1 MSGNWL
7 THAHTGT
14 VTTATIANLT
24 AATSY
29 QVQVLAVNSDG
40 DGPFSSPGAGTT
52 GTATNAAPTVAN
64 AILNQ
69 TATVGTALNY
79 AFPADTFN
87 DADSDTLTYTATQ
100 SDNSALP
107 AWLSFA
113 AATRTFS
120 GTPQAADV
128 GTVSVKV
135 TASDGTASVSAPF
148 DIVVSAAANN
158 APVFATDTTSRSFT
172 ETVGDAAVS
181 TAGDVGAV
189 VTATDADSDTLT
201 YSLEGTDV
209 AKFGIISGSGQ
220 IQTKVGEKYNREA
233 KAIYSVTVKADD
245 SNGGSDTIAV
255 TINVDNAEEKPVAP
269 AIPTVTA
276 TSGSTTS
283 LDVSWMAPGNT
294 GRPAITGYKVEYRP
308 GVSGN
313 WLTHAHTGT
322 VTTATIANLTAATS
336 YQVQVLAV
344 NSDGD
349 GPFSSPGAGTTGTA
363 TNSPPTV
370 ANAILNQ
377 TATVGTALNY
387 AFPADTFADTDAG
400 DTLTYTATQ
409 SDDSALPA
417 WLSFAAATRTFSGT
431 PLTADVGTVSVK
443 VTASDGNGGSVSD
456 TFDIVVSAAA
466 NTAPVFA
473 TDTASRSFFESEG
486 DELVLSQENVGAV
499 VTATDADGDTLIYT
513 LEGTD
518 AAKFG
523 IISGSGQIQTK
534 VGAKYNREAKASY
547 SVTVK
552 ADDDNGGSDTIAVT
566 INVDNAEE
574 KPLAPAI
581 PTVTA
586 TSGSTTSLDVSWMAP
601 ANTGRPAI
609 TGYKVEY
616 RAGASGNWLTH
627 AHTGTGTTATIANL
641 TAATSYQVQVLA
653 VNSDGD
659 GPFSSPG
666 AGTTGTLTNTLPTA
680 ANNTVTTA
688 EQMPYTFEADD
699 FGFVDTDTGDTLASV
714 KIVTLPAVGTLAL
727 DGAAVT
733 LNQVVTKAQID
744 DDDLT
749 FTPVT
754 GASGTDYANFTFKVN
769 DGTGDSDSAYTMTID
784 VTDTPA
790 LTTCAAPDL
799 AGRNQIWTGELT
811 VANIE
816 IGGVSFGYGL
826 GFSHGSILPSEDFS
840 IGSRTYTID
849 LMRED
854 PGANDFSFSL
864 TSDLTEADRAV
875 LRLHVCDLPYDFS
888 GSRSY
893 DSLLHTFTWGAD
905 NLDWDTVTT
914 RTLYLSLPDDY
925 VVPVPPGAPTGLSA
939 QSVSGKPGYLRL
951 SWTPAS
957 GSASQLDHTTDYEAR
972 YRKTGTTNW
981 SPMWSFRSYGTPG
994 FDYPPTTH
1002 AVPRGGADAPLIYYL
1017 DPNTEYQVQVRA
1029 INAIGESGW
1038 SNRASATTA
1047 QATTANDDG
1056 TAAADNGSGPATA
1069 PSQPTVRRVANE
1081 PGLMVR
1087 WNAPRT
1093 VSSDTPVAYEVEIE
1107 KERERDRRITTLN
1120 KRYLYVVKSVDDGTT
1135 PPPTYLLIPAL
1146 EPNTTYTVRVRVVYQ
1161 IPVLEEGLTTVEGI
1175 YSAWSP
1181 DTSGTTAT
1189 GRAHNIQLSLEF
1201 PDGTRSTTA
1210 APGDSVTYRVKA
1222 TGIHDWAA
1230 VRARGGIGK
1239 ANIRI
1244 WEPERHKYH
1253 YVPYSYY
1260 QSTKGITYRHF
1271 INQTGSS
1278 GYLEGAFTVPDEAG
1292 AGASGTIEIHLIPP
1306 PSPSKRTSG
1315 STIGS
1320 VNTSTNKLCIAVDRS
1335 GTIAHPCSSGQTQ
1348 AVAPTVE
1355 GTPGLSASG
1364 SDGSWAPGQTVEAIV
1379 TFSEAVTVG
1388 TSSGTPS
1395 ITLTLGGTV
1404 EQSASYTR
1412 GSGTKAL
1419 VFVYTLS
1426 ESDGSH
1432 TAMGVTPDS
1441 LALNGGSITSEAS
1454 GADADLGHNG
1464 ALIMGERDGGTGPRS
1479 TRAVGGVPPLTGPT
1493 ASFSDL
1499 PATHD
1504 GEKPFT
1510 VKLSFSAKPRGLSYK
1525 TVRDSLLEVTGGTV
1539 TGASRV
1545 TGGSDREWKVTVK
1558 PSQGYDITLTLPARA
1573 CSETAA
1579 VCIDGRS
1586 LARAASATI
1595 PGKALTAALSG
1606 PAEHDGSKSFT
1617 VRLTFSMEPDM
1628 SYKTVRDT
1636 LFIVTGGA
1644 ITGARRVNPPHN
1656 REFDIVV
1663 KPGGDGA
1670 VSLSLA
1676 SSQPACG
1683 ETGAVCTAPGR
1694 KIEGTASVTVLG
1706 PVAISV
1712 ADARV
1717 QEGSGAK
1724 LSFAVTLDRARSE
1737 PVAVDYATSNGEA
1750 QAGVDYVAASGT
1762 LNFSANETSKMI
1774 EVDVLADEVDE
1785 DSETLTLTLTNPV
1798 GARIADGTATGTIEN
1813 TGDIPKAWIGRFGRT
1828 VADQVL
1834 DAVDVR
1840 LRAARTSEV
1849 SIRLAGQ
1856 QIGGAESAGTPAGEA
1871 GLETK
1876 PTSLGVAAA
1885 DSEETAQLRALS
1897 GWLSGET
1904 GEDSRSS
1911 GWSRT
1916 LTGQQALMGSS
1927 FSLAAQTD
1935 GGGFAAL
1942 WGRMAQTRFA
1952 GREDTLSLDGDVT
1965 TGLFGADYASG
1976 RWTTGL
1982 VVSHSIGEGGY
1993 RGESSGEIEA
2003 SVTALTPWAGYA
2015 VTERL
2020 SVWGAAGYGAGELEL
2035 TRVGEAALKT
2045 DLGMKL
2051 AAAGARATLIDG
2063 EGPKLDAVTD
2073 ARWVRTT
2080 TAKVSSAASDGGK
2093 LASASAS
2100 VMRLR
2105 LGLEG
2110 SWPLALGEGG
2120 LGEGATV
2127 TPRLAVGVRHDG
2139 GDAETGFGA
2148 DIGAGVALAW
2158 PAHGLTVSLEGR
2170 GVLTHEAS
2178 GLRDRGLAGSLAWS
2192 PLPSGRGPQLMVS
2205 QTIGASASGGKDALL
2220 SRTTLEGLAGNDN
2233 DSGRQSLQARFGY
2246 GFAAFGGGF
2255 TMTPEIGLGL
2265 SDAGRD
2271 YDLGW
2276 RLTRTRSGTGSLE
2289 LSINA
2294 RRRESANDDV
2304 APEHSIGFTLTARF

>member
-1 MSGNWL
+1 MSDL
-7 THAHTGT
+7 
-14 VTTATIANLT
+14 L
-24 AATSY
+24 
-29 QVQVLAVNSDG
+29 VLAK
-40 DGPFSSPGAGTT
+40 SPGRSDWAEEAESREPT
-52 GTATNAAPTVAN
+52 GCV
-64 AILNQ
+64 ISRL
-69 TATVGTALNY
+69 
-79 AFPADTFN
+79 
-87 DADSDTLTYTATQ
+87 
-100 SDNSALP
+100 SASGPRRASLWRRLRP
-107 AWLSFA
+107 REN
-113 AATRTFS
+113 AATRLRGARACLALLAALAVLALGMPEDATAQTEVPADWALKPADIDAGEQFRLMFITSTTRNAISTDITDYNTFVS
-120 GTPQAADV
+120 TRAAAGVTAIQAYANDFTALV
-128 GTVSVKV
+128 STETVNARTNTLTRATDTDAPIYWVRSGTVS
-135 TASDGTASVSAPF
+135 ANSRAADDYADFYDGTWQNSSSFGRTESGGLSSFFTVRLWTGTNTNGTTHATHFMGGHGSSIRWRIQSGSITTDASTNSNLHNILAL
-148 DIVVSAAANN
+148 S
-158 APVFATDTTSRSFT
+158 PVFQ
-172 ETVGDAAVS
+172 V
-181 TAGDVGAV
+181 AG
-189 VTATDADSDTLT
+189 
-201 YSLEGTDV
+201 
-209 AKFGIISGSGQ
+209 
-220 IQTKVGEKYNREA
+220 
-233 KAIYSVTVKADD
+233 
-245 SNGGSDTIAV
+245 
-255 TINVDNAEEKPVAP
+255 
-269 AIPTVTA
+269 
-276 TSGSTTS
+276 
-283 LDVSWMAPGNT
+283 
-294 GRPAITGYKVEYRP
+294 
-308 GVSGN
+308 
-313 WLTHAHTGT
+313 
-322 VTTATIANLTAATS
+322 
-336 YQVQVLAV
+336 
-344 NSDGD
+344 
-349 GPFSSPGAGTTGTA
+349 
-363 TNSPPTV
+363 
-370 ANAILNQ
+370 
-377 TATVGTALNY
+377 
-387 AFPADTFADTDAG
+387 
-400 DTLTYTATQ
+400 
-409 SDDSALPA
+409 
-417 WLSFAAATRTFSGT
+417 
-431 PLTADVGTVSVK
+431 
-443 VTASDGNGGSVSD
+443 
-456 TFDIVVSAAA
+456 A
-466 NTAPVFA
+466 NTP
-473 TDTASRSFFESEG
+473 
-486 DELVLSQENVGAV
+486 
-499 VTATDADGDTLIYT
+499 
-513 LEGTD
+513 
-518 AAKFG
+518 
-523 IISGSGQIQTK
+523 
-534 VGAKYNREAKASY
+534 
-547 SVTVK
+547 
-552 ADDDNGGSDTIAVT
+552 
-566 INVDNAEE
+566 
-574 KPLAPAI
+574 
-581 PTVTA
+581 
-586 TSGSTTSLDVSWMAP
+586 
-601 ANTGRPAI
+601 
-609 TGYKVEY
+609 
-616 RAGASGNWLTH
+616 
-627 AHTGTGTTATIANL
+627 
-641 TAATSYQVQVLA
+641 
-653 VNSDGD
+653 
-659 GPFSSPG
+659 
-666 AGTTGTLTNTLPTA
+666 PTA

-784 VTDTPA
+784 VTDAPA

-1017 DPNTEYQVQVRA
+1017 DPNTEYQVEVRA

-1093 VSSDTPVAYEVEIE
+1093 VSAGHILTGYDVEIE
-1107 KERERDRRITTLN
+1107 KERERDRRITTLS
-1120 KRYLYVVKSVDDGTT
+1120 KRYLYKLAGGSVTN
-1135 PPPTYLLIPAL
+1135 LLIPGL
-1146 EPNTTYTVRVRVVYQ
+1146 EPNTAYTVRVRALL
-1161 IPVLEEGLTTVEGI
+1161 IATVISESDQ
-1175 YSAWSP
+1175 YSPWSP
-1181 DTSGTTAT
+1181 DTSGTTAA

-1201 PDGTRSTTA
+1201 PDGTRNMTA

-1271 INQTGSS
+1271 IHQTGSS

-1292 AGASGTIEIHLIPP
+1292 AGASGAIEIHLIPP
-1306 PSPSKRTSG
+1306 PSPSERTSG

-1320 VNTSTNKLCIAVDRS
+1320 VNRSTNKLCIAVDRS

-1355 GTPGLSASG
+1355 GTPGLSGSG

-1404 EQSASYTR
+1404 EQSASYTS

-1419 VFVYTLS
+1419 VFAYTLS
-1426 ESDGSH
+1426 EIDGSH
-1432 TAMGVTPDS
+1432 TAMGVSPDS

-1558 PSQGYDITLTLPARA
+1558 PSQGYDITLSLPARA

-1586 LARAASATI
+1586 LSRAASATI

-2035 TRVGEAALKT
+2035 MRVGEAALKT

-2080 TAKVSSAASDGGK
+2080 TARVDSAASDGGK

-2110 SWPLALGEGG
+2110 SWPLALGEGE

-2148 DIGAGVALAW
+2148 DIGAGVALAL

-2178 GLRDRGLAGSLAWS
+2178 GFRDRGLAGSLAWS

-2205 QTIGASASGGKDALL
+2205 QTFGASASGGKDALL

-2233 DSGRQSLQARFGY
+2233 DSGRQSLKARFGY

-2304 APEHSIGFTLTARF
+2304 APEHIIGFTLTARF

>member
-1 MSGNWL
+1 MSELLVLAKSPGRRNRGSAARAAVLLRAESRSARLRPAWSCAVASARCAAAVL
-7 THAHTGT
+7 VFAFG
-14 VTTATIANLT
+14 AALLGMPT
-24 AATSY
+24 AAQAVALVSNVQQPNTHYWTQVSGETAQGFRTGSNTDGYTLESIEIDFLRVWPSMIHTFNLEVTLWSATSG
-29 QVQVLAVNSDG
+29 QRPAAFLATLTNPSDLLVNSVSYG
-40 DGPFSSPGAGTT
+40 NRLASVSSVKRFTAPPFTNLNADTMYFVRISASEGSRVIFDALETPGEDAGRAAGWSINNFVLQRRNGSGSTADWSSPHIGIVRIRVN
-52 GTATNAAPTVAN
+52 GTAGATTDPMPDTSCAAPNLAGRERIWTGN
-64 AILNQ
+64 L
-69 TATVGTALNY
+69 TVGTGVDFGTTYFYGFDPTDIAFGVVGPLVGALDRPTFNIGPNSYNVDAVIVY
-79 AFPADTFN
+79 AFG
-87 DADSDTLTYTATQ
+87 
-100 SDNSALP
+100 NSNGDLR
-107 AWLSFA
+107 F
-113 AATRTFS
+113 FS
-120 GTPQAADV
+120 GSSLTDAEV
-128 GTVSVKV
+128 GT
-135 TASDGTASVSAPF
+135 
-148 DIVVSAAANN
+148 
-158 APVFATDTTSRSFT
+158 
-172 ETVGDAAVS
+172 
-181 TAGDVGAV
+181 
-189 VTATDADSDTLT
+189 
-201 YSLEGTDV
+201 
-209 AKFGIISGSGQ
+209 
-220 IQTKVGEKYNREA
+220 
-233 KAIYSVTVKADD
+233 
-245 SNGGSDTIAV
+245 
-255 TINVDNAEEKPVAP
+255 
-269 AIPTVTA
+269 
-276 TSGSTTS
+276 
-283 LDVSWMAPGNT
+283 
-294 GRPAITGYKVEYRP
+294 
-308 GVSGN
+308 
-313 WLTHAHTGT
+313 
-322 VTTATIANLTAATS
+322 
-336 YQVQVLAV
+336 
-344 NSDGD
+344 
-349 GPFSSPGAGTTGTA
+349 
-363 TNSPPTV
+363 
-370 ANAILNQ
+370 
-377 TATVGTALNY
+377 
-387 AFPADTFADTDAG
+387 
-400 DTLTYTATQ
+400 
-409 SDDSALPA
+409 
-417 WLSFAAATRTFSGT
+417 
-431 PLTADVGTVSVK
+431 
-443 VTASDGNGGSVSD
+443 
-456 TFDIVVSAAA
+456 
-466 NTAPVFA
+466 
-473 TDTASRSFFESEG
+473 
-486 DELVLSQENVGAV
+486 
-499 VTATDADGDTLIYT
+499 
-513 LEGTD
+513 
-518 AAKFG
+518 
-523 IISGSGQIQTK
+523 
-534 VGAKYNREAKASY
+534 
-547 SVTVK
+547 
-552 ADDDNGGSDTIAVT
+552 
-566 INVDNAEE
+566 
-574 KPLAPAI
+574 
-581 PTVTA
+581 
-586 TSGSTTSLDVSWMAP
+586 
-601 ANTGRPAI
+601 
-609 TGYKVEY
+609 
-616 RAGASGNWLTH
+616 
-627 AHTGTGTTATIANL
+627 
-641 TAATSYQVQVLA
+641 
-653 VNSDGD
+653 
-659 GPFSSPG
+659 
-666 AGTTGTLTNTLPTA
+666 
-680 ANNTVTTA
+680 
-688 EQMPYTFEADD
+688 
-699 FGFVDTDTGDTLASV
+699 
-714 KIVTLPAVGTLAL
+714 
-727 DGAAVT
+727 
-733 LNQVVTKAQID
+733 
-744 DDDLT
+744 
-749 FTPVT
+749 
-754 GASGTDYANFTFKVN
+754 
-769 DGTGDSDSAYTMTID
+769 
-784 VTDTPA
+784 
-790 LTTCAAPDL
+790 
-799 AGRNQIWTGELT
+799 
-811 VANIE
+811 
-816 IGGVSFGYGL
+816 
-826 GFSHGSILPSEDFS
+826 
-840 IGSRTYTID
+840 
-849 LMRED
+849 
-854 PGANDFSFSL
+854 
-864 TSDLTEADRAV
+864 
-875 LRLHVCDLPYDFS
+875 LRLHVCDTPFDFS
-888 GSRSY
+888 DAITESSRMF
-893 DSLLHTFTWGAD
+893 FTWID
-905 NLDWDTVTT
+905 NLDWSSIST
-914 RTLYLSLPDDY
+914 RTLHLSLPEGY
-925 VVPVPPGAPTGLSA
+925 PEPPALPPGAPTGLSA

-951 SWTPAS
+951 SWTPGPAPG
-957 GSASQLDHTTDYEAR
+957 GSLPPIPTDYEAR
-972 YRKTGTTNW
+972 YRKTGPTTDW
-981 SPMWSFRSYGTPG
+981 SPNWSFRDYGTPG

-1002 AVPRGGADAPLIYYL
+1002 AVPRSGNDAPLIYYL

-1029 INAIGESGW
+1029 TNSYGDSGW
-1038 SNRASATTA
+1038 SNQASATTA

-1093 VSSDTPVAYEVEIE
+1093 PSIPTGYFHAASEVEIE
-1107 KERERDRRITTLN
+1107 KERERDRRITTLR
-1120 KRYLYVVKSVDDGTT
+1120 KSYRYVVYSPDGGQLI
-1135 PPPTYLLIPAL
+1135 PPPTSLLIATL
-1146 EPNTTYTVRVRVVYQ
+1146 EPNTAYTVRVRAVYGRT
-1161 IPVLEEGLTTVEGI
+1161 VLVGGVPTI
-1175 YSAWSP
+1175 DMSYSGWSP
-1181 DTSGTTAT
+1181 DTSGTTAAT
-1189 GRAHNIQLSLEF
+1189 VLANNIQLSLEYS
-1201 PDGTRSTTA
+1201 DGTRSTTV
-1210 APGDSVTYRVKA
+1210 APGLEATYRVKV

-1239 ANIRI
+1239 AEIRI
-1244 WEPERHKYH
+1244 WEHGRHH
-1253 YVPYSYY
+1253 RRAGYY
-1260 QSTKGITYRHF
+1260 RSTKGILEHNF
-1271 INQTGSS
+1271 IKQTGSS
-1278 GYLEGAFTVPDEAG
+1278 GYLEGTFTVPDEAG

-1306 PSPSKRTSG
+1306 SSRCSVTGTGNRCPAG
-1315 STIGS
+1315 STVGR
-1320 VNTSTNKLCIAVDRS
+1320 VNTSANKLCIAVERTGD
-1335 GTIAHPCSSGQTQ
+1335 IAHPCSSGQTQ

-1355 GTPGLSASG
+1355 GTPGLSGSG

-1404 EQSASYTR
+1404 EQSASYTS

-1419 VFVYTLS
+1419 VFAYTLS

-1545 TGGSDREWKVTVK
+1545 DDASDREWKVTVK
-1558 PSQGYDITLTLPARA
+1558 PSQGYDITLTLPPRV

-1840 LRAARTSEV
+1840 LRAARTDGV

-1885 DSEETAQLRALS
+1885 DSEETARLRALS

-1952 GREDTLSLDGDVT
+1952 GREDALSLDGDVT

-2080 TAKVSSAASDGGK
+2080 TAKVSSSASDGGK

-2148 DIGAGVALAW
+2148 DIGAGVALAM
-2158 PAHGLTVSLEGR
+2158 PAHGLTVSLEG
-2170 GVLTHEAS
+2170 
-2178 GLRDRGLAGSLAWS
+2178 
-2192 PLPSGRGPQLMVS
+2192 
-2205 QTIGASASGGKDALL
+2205 GAC
-2220 SRTTLEGLAGNDN
+2220 
-2233 DSGRQSLQARFGY
+2233 
-2246 GFAAFGGGF
+2246 
-2255 TMTPEIGLGL
+2255 
-2265 SDAGRD
+2265 
-2271 YDLGW
+2271 
-2276 RLTRTRSGTGSLE
+2276 
-2289 LSINA
+2289 
-2294 RRRESANDDV
+2294 
-2304 APEHSIGFTLTARF
+2304 

>member
-1 MSGNWL
+1 MS
-7 THAHTGT
+7 AIRP
-14 VTTATIANLT
+14 TT
-24 AATSY
+24 
-29 QVQVLAVNSDG
+29 
-40 DGPFSSPGAGTT
+40 
-52 GTATNAAPTVAN
+52 
-64 AILNQ
+64 
-69 TATVGTALNY
+69 
-79 AFPADTFN
+79 
-87 DADSDTLTYTATQ
+87 
-100 SDNSALP
+100 SAL
-107 AWLSFA
+107 
-113 AATRTFS
+113 R
-120 GTPQAADV
+120 
-128 GTVSVKV
+128 
-135 TASDGTASVSAPF
+135 
-148 DIVVSAAANN
+148 
-158 APVFATDTTSRSFT
+158 PVL
-172 ETVGDAAVS
+172 G
-181 TAGDVGAV
+181 GGA
-189 VTATDADSDTLT
+189 
-201 YSLEGTDV
+201 
-209 AKFGIISGSGQ
+209 
-220 IQTKVGEKYNREA
+220 
-233 KAIYSVTVKADD
+233 
-245 SNGGSDTIAV
+245 
-255 TINVDNAEEKPVAP
+255 
-269 AIPTVTA
+269 
-276 TSGSTTS
+276 
-283 LDVSWMAPGNT
+283 
-294 GRPAITGYKVEYRP
+294 
-308 GVSGN
+308 
-313 WLTHAHTGT
+313 
-322 VTTATIANLTAATS
+322 
-336 YQVQVLAV
+336 
-344 NSDGD
+344 
-349 GPFSSPGAGTTGTA
+349 
-363 TNSPPTV
+363 
-370 ANAILNQ
+370 
-377 TATVGTALNY
+377 
-387 AFPADTFADTDAG
+387 
-400 DTLTYTATQ
+400 
-409 SDDSALPA
+409 
-417 WLSFAAATRTFSGT
+417 
-431 PLTADVGTVSVK
+431 
-443 VTASDGNGGSVSD
+443 
-456 TFDIVVSAAA
+456 
-466 NTAPVFA
+466 
-473 TDTASRSFFESEG
+473 SFFW
-486 DELVLSQENVGAV
+486 
-499 VTATDADGDTLIYT
+499 
-513 LEGTD
+513 
-518 AAKFG
+518 
-523 IISGSGQIQTK
+523 
-534 VGAKYNREAKASY
+534 
-547 SVTVK
+547 
-552 ADDDNGGSDTIAVT
+552 
-566 INVDNAEE
+566 AE
-574 KPLAPAI
+574 
-581 PTVTA
+581 
-586 TSGSTTSLDVSWMAP
+586 D
-601 ANTGRPAI
+601 
-609 TGYKVEY
+609 
-616 RAGASGNWLTH
+616 
-627 AHTGTGTTATIANL
+627 
-641 TAATSYQVQVLA
+641 
-653 VNSDGD
+653 
-659 GPFSSPG
+659 
-666 AGTTGTLTNTLPTA
+666 
-680 ANNTVTTA
+680 
-688 EQMPYTFEADD
+688 
-699 FGFVDTDTGDTLASV
+699 
-714 KIVTLPAVGTLAL
+714 
-727 DGAAVT
+727 
-733 LNQVVTKAQID
+733 
-744 DDDLT
+744 
-749 FTPVT
+749 
-754 GASGTDYANFTFKVN
+754 
-769 DGTGDSDSAYTMTID
+769 
-784 VTDTPA
+784 
-790 LTTCAAPDL
+790 
-799 AGRNQIWTGELT
+799 
-811 VANIE
+811 
-816 IGGVSFGYGL
+816 
-826 GFSHGSILPSEDFS
+826 
-840 IGSRTYTID
+840 
-849 LMRED
+849 
-854 PGANDFSFSL
+854 
-864 TSDLTEADRAV
+864 
-875 LRLHVCDLPYDFS
+875 
-888 GSRSY
+888 
-893 DSLLHTFTWGAD
+893 
-905 NLDWDTVTT
+905 LDWSTFPS
-914 RTLYLSLPDDY
+914 RTLYLSLPEGY
-925 VVPVPPGAPTGLSA
+925 PEPPALPPGAPTGLSA
-939 QSVSGKPGYLRL
+939 QSVSGKPGYLKL
-951 SWTPAS
+951 SWTP
-957 GSASQLDHTTDYEAR
+957 GPGPGGNLPPIPTDYEAR
-972 YRKTGTTNW
+972 YRKTGTPNW
-981 SPMWSFRSYGTPG
+981 SPTWSFRNYGTPG

-1002 AVPRGGADAPLIYYL
+1002 AAPRSGADAPLIYYL
-1017 DPNTEYQVQVRA
+1017 DPNTEYEVEVRA
-1029 INAIGESGW
+1029 TNSYGESGW
-1038 SNRASATTA
+1038 SNQVSATTA

-1056 TAAADNGSGPATA
+1056 TADADNGSGPATA
-1069 PSQPTVRRVANE
+1069 PSQPTVRRLENE

-1093 VSSDTPVAYEVEIE
+1093 PSAGHILTGYDVEIE
-1107 KERERDRRITTLN
+1107 KERERDRRITTLR
-1120 KRYLYVVKSVDDGTT
+1120 KSYLYKLAGGSVTN
-1135 PPPTYLLIPAL
+1135 LLIPGL
-1146 EPNTTYTVRVRVVYQ
+1146 EPNTAYTVRVRA
-1161 IPVLEEGLTTVEGI
+1161 VLIASVLSESDQ
-1175 YSAWSP
+1175 YSPWSP
-1181 DTSGTTAT
+1181 DTSGTTAA
-1189 GRAHNIQLSLEF
+1189 GGANNIQLSLEF
-1201 PDGTRSTTA
+1201 TDGTRSTTL
-1210 APGDSVTYRVKA
+1210 APGAEVTYRVKA

-1239 ANIRI
+1239 AQIRI
-1244 WEPERHKYH
+1244 WEHGRHH
-1253 YVPYSYY
+1253 RRASYY

-1271 INQTGSS
+1271 IHQTGSS

-1306 PSPSKRTSG
+1306 SSRCGGTGTGDRCSVG

-1320 VNTSTNKLCIAVDRS
+1320 VNRSTNKLCIAVDRS

-1379 TFSEAVTVG
+1379 TFSEAVTVD

-1395 ITLTLGGTV
+1395 ITLTLGGTQQ
-1404 EQSASYTR
+1404 QSARYTR

-1464 ALIMGERDGGTGPRS
+1464 ALIMGTRDGGAGIG
-1479 TRAVGGVPPLTGPT
+1479 TRDVGDVGGVQLTGPT

-1525 TVRDSLLEVTGGTV
+1525 TVRDMLLEVTGGTV
-1539 TGASRV
+1539 TKALRV
-1545 TGGSDREWKVTVK
+1545 DDASDREWKVTVK
-1558 PSQGYDITLTLPARA
+1558 PSQGYAITLTLPPRA

-1586 LARAASATI
+1586 LSRAASATI
-1595 PGKALTAALSG
+1595 PGKALTASLTG
-1606 PAEHDGSKSFT
+1606 PAEHDGSGTFD
-1617 VRLTFSMEPDM
+1617 VRLTFNMEPDV

-1636 LFIVTGGA
+1636 MFIVTGGA
-1644 ITGARRVNPPHN
+1644 ITGARRVKPPHD

-1663 KPGGDGA
+1663 KPGGNAA

-1676 SSQPACG
+1676 TSLPACG

-1717 QEGSGAK
+1717 REGSGAK
-1724 LSFAVTLDRARSE
+1724 LSFAVTLDRARGE
-1737 PVAVDYATSNGEA
+1737 LVAVDYATSNGEA

-1840 LRAARTSEV
+1840 LRAARTGEV
-1849 SIRLAGQ
+1849 SISLAGQ
-1856 QIGGAESAGTPAGEA
+1856 QIGGAGP
-1871 GLETK
+1871 ETK
-1876 PTSLGVAAA
+1876 PTSPLGVVVA

-1897 GWLSGET
+1897 GWLSGEA

-1993 RGESSGEIEA
+1993 QGESSGEIEA

-2035 TRVGEAALKT
+2035 MRVGEAALKT

-2051 AAAGARATLIDG
+2051 AAVGARATLIDG

-2080 TAKVSSAASDGGK
+2080 TAKVSSSASDGGK

-2148 DIGAGVALAW
+2148 DIGVGVALAM

-2170 GVLTHEAS
+2170 GVLTHEVS

-2276 RLTRTRSGTGSLE
+2276 RLIRTRSGPGSLE